1 MRSVANDCIKRAIKR
16 TKKVQGGK
24 PQEELMS
31 RKVSRRT
38 LLASAGA
45 AAALGTFPAP
55 AIAQTAPIKIGLL
68 TVKVGPLAQG
78 GIQMEQGVLTFLKET
93 NYTIAGRKV
102 DFISADT
109 GGAPA
114 GAKTKAQELVERDK
128 VDLVLGPL
136 ATFELYAIN
145 DSSNKNCQR
154 SAWRRLTISPNGSP
168 ILFCCAPRRPRLR
181 LCTRWVTTPP
191 PR

>member
-1 MRSVANDCIKRAIKR
+1 
-16 TKKVQGGK
+16 
-24 PQEELMS
+24 MS

-38 LLASAGA
+38 FLAGTGA
-45 AAALGTFPAP
+45 AAALGSFPAP

-93 NYTIAGRKV
+93 KYTIAGRKV

-128 VDLVLGPL
+128 VDLILGPL
-136 ATFELYAIN
+136 ATAELYAIN
-145 DSSNKNCQR
+145 DYSSSKR
-154 SAWRRLTISPNGSP
+154 YRHSAWQRLTI
-168 ILFCCAPRRPRLR
+168 
-181 LCTRWVTTPP
+181 
-191 PR
+191 

>member
-1 MRSVANDCIKRAIKR
+1 
-16 TKKVQGGK
+16 
-24 PQEELMS
+24 MS

-38 LLASAGA
+38 LLASTGA
-45 AAALGTFPAP
+45 AAALGCFPAP
-55 AIAQTAPIKIGLL
+55 AIAQTTPIKIGLL

-78 GIQMEQGVLTFLKET
+78 GIQMEQGVLTFLKGT

-128 VDLVLGPL
+128 VDLILGPL

-145 DSSNKNCQR
+145 DYIQQQRLPTLSLGSS
-154 SAWRRLTISPNGSP
+154 
-168 ILFCCAPRRPRLR
+168 
-181 LCTRWVTTPP
+181 
-191 PR
+191 

>member
-1 MRSVANDCIKRAIKR
+1 MIRAIGRRRSSPASPGCTSAARQGPICCFRSFRQSEMRSGPNDWIKRAIKR

-24 PQEELMS
+24 PQEEMMS

-38 LLASAGA
+38 LLASTG
-45 AAALGTFPAP
+45 AAALGRFPAP
-55 AIAQTAPIKIGLL
+55 AIAQSAPIKIGLL

-109 GGAPA
+109 GGGRA
-114 GAKTKAQELVERDK
+114 GARNKAHP
-128 VDLVLGPL
+128 LG
-136 ATFELYAIN
+136 
-145 DSSNKNCQR
+145 
-154 SAWRRLTISPNGSP
+154 GGG
-168 ILFCCAPRRPRLR
+168 
-181 LCTRWVTTPP
+181 
-191 PR
+191 

>member
-1 MRSVANDCIKRAIKR
+1 MM
-16 TKKVQGGK
+16 
-24 PQEELMS
+24 P

-38 LLASAGA
+38 LLAGA
-45 AAALGTFPAP
+45 AAAAGLGRLPAP
-55 AIAQTAPIKIGLL
+55 AIAQATPIKIGLL

-93 NYTIAGRKV
+93 NYTIGGRKV

-114 GAKTKAQELVERDK
+114 GAKTKVQELVERDK
-128 VDLVLGPL
+128 VDLILGPL

-145 DSSNKNCQR
+145 DYIQQQKMPTLSLAAADNLTQR
-154 SAWRRLTISPNGSP
+154 QPNPYLLRASATASQALHPMGHYRDEAQAGRGHRRGS
-168 ILFCCAPRRPRLR
+168 RLR
-181 LCTRWVTTPP
+181 L
-191 PR
+191 

>member
-1 MRSVANDCIKRAIKR
+1 M
-16 TKKVQGGK
+16 
-24 PQEELMS
+24 MS

-38 LLASAGA
+38 LLAGTGA
-45 AAALGTFPAP
+45 AAALGCFPAP
-55 AIAQTAPIKIGLL
+55 AIAQTPPIKIGLL
-68 TVKVGPLAQG
+68 TLKVGPLAQG

-128 VDLVLGPL
+128 VDLILGPL

-145 DSSNKNCQR
+145 DYIQQHKSCQR
-154 SAWRRLTISPNGSP
+154 SAWQQLTISPNGSL
-168 ILFCCAPRRPRLR
+168 ILICCAPRLPRP
-181 LCTRWVTTPP
+181 
-191 PR
+191 